1 MIFRLLLL
9 LVVGYLGCVA
19 FYSRVESEP
28 VPLLKLA
35 GKKTLILTLWVVAA
49 FGLMTLV
56 ESLWINS

>member
-28 VPLLKLA
+28 LPLLRLA
-35 GKKTLILTLWVVAA
+35 GKKTVILSLWVVGA
-49 FGLMTLV
+49 FGLMTLI